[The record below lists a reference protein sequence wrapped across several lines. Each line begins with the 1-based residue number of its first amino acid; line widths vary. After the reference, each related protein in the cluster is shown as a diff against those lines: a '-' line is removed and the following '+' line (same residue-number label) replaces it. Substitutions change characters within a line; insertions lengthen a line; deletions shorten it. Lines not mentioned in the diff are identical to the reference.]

1 MRIFNIKFRV
11 YRNEIQR
18 DKEWFKLFSFKVF
31 DWINFLLDSLKVF
44 DWNNLEGN
52 SFSFLYISDFSN
64 SSMYFFI
71 EEKSFYSF
79 LDMKRKF
86 LYLNFFD
93 NLRIRSFYQLW
104 NFREFLI
111 VLSELM
117 QIFINWLDNIVFGL
131 RLNFL
136 FKENLSENFENER
149 KSKLL

>member
-64 SSMYFFI
+64 SSIYFFI

-86 LYLNFFD
+86 LFLNFFD
-93 NLRIRSFYQLW
+93 NLRIRSFYQLR

>member
-86 LYLNFFD
+86 LFLNFFD
-93 NLRIRSFYQLW
+93 NLRIRSFYQLR

>member
-1 MRIFNIKFRV
+1 MRIFNIKFKV

-93 NLRIRSFYQLW
+93 NLRIRSFYQLR